1 MTKSRLLIFLAVLG
15 VAAFGVL
22 LSNKVMARL
31 DKQKAVAADA
41 TRRQAT
47 ESVTTPPRLVQ
58 PEVGPETETLQLTGT
73 LRPEAEV
80 DLAFKLP
87 GRVVQVLVKRGDVV
101 KAGQELARLNDRDIE
116 AQGAQARAGM
126 AAAQAQAALAA
137 DALRRSRNL
146 AQAGAAS
153 EQQVVM
159 AGGQSNLGQASV
171 AQAQASAQLVDSL
184 RQETRLVAP
193 IDGVI
198 IRAPTAAGFF
208 AGPGVPLFRI
218 EKLDTLRFGGH
229 LSDRDAARIR
239 TGAVLTVQSDAGVI
253 VEGKLDLIIP
263 SVDPAT
269 HRVPIEGI
277 LDNSDGKLFAGALVQ
292 ARIEGKADPSL
303 RIPASALL
311 TGDVP
316 AVLVLGDDGRLARR
330 PVDVIRTEKDV
341 LLLHSG
347 LQTTDRVVAQPGSQW
362 REGDRLPGTAAPAKP
377 AH

>member
-1 MTKSRLLIFLAVLG
+1 MNKRNIVLVLVLLG
-15 VAAFGVL
+15 VVAFGVA
-22 LSNKVMARL
+22 LSSKVLARL
-31 DKQKAVAADA
+31 AKQETVAQDAQKALAA
-41 TRRQAT
+41 
-47 ESVTTPPRLVQ
+47 EGNVVPPRLVQ
-58 PEVGPETETLQLTGT
+58 PEPGPETETLQLTGT

-116 AQGAQARAGM
+116 AQAAQARAGM
-126 AAAQAQAALAA
+126 AAAQAQTALAH
-137 DALRRSRNL
+137 DALRRSKNL

-159 AGGQSNLGQASV
+159 AGGQSNLGEASV
-171 AQAQASAQLVDSL
+171 AQAHASAQLIESL

-193 IDGVI
+193 IDGVV

-208 AGPGVPLFRI
+208 AAPGVPLFRI
-218 EKLDTLRFGGH
+218 EKLDTLRFVGH

-239 TGAVLTVQSDAGVI
+239 TGAVLTVESDAGVI
-253 VEGKLDLIIP
+253 VDGKLDLIVP

-269 HRVPIEGI
+269 HRVPIEGVI
-277 LDNSDGKLFAGALVQ
+277 DNTDGKLFAGAFVQ
-292 ARIEGKADPSL
+292 ARIEGRADPSL

-316 AVLVLGDDGRLARR
+316 SVLVLGDDGRFARR
-330 PVDVIRTEKDV
+330 PIDVIRTAKDV
-341 LLLHSG
+341 LLLRSG
-347 LQTTDRVVAQPGSQW
+347 LKTADRVVAQPGSKW
-362 REGDRLPGTAAPAKP
+362 REGDRMPKTTAAR
-377 AH
+377 